1 MLKKILYIVAQ
12 ASGGVSF
19 YISLFNIVS
28 LFAHENWRCKISKWD
43 FLSRSSL
50 SMHFLYKKLD
60 S

>member
-28 LFAHENWRCKISKWD
+28 LFAQENGRCKISKWD
-43 FLSRSSL
+43 FLFSFFLKHVL
-50 SMHFLYKKLD
+50 SV
-60 S
+60 